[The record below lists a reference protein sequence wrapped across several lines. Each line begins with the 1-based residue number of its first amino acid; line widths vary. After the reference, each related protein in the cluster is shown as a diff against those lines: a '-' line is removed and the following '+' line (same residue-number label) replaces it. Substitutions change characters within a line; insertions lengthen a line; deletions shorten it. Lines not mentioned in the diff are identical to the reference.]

1 MNHGRKEMDSVF
13 FNPQFGSENIFFLK
27 DDSFTE
33 TLHEHG
39 KDLHTVRN
47 LAVGD
52 RVGIW
57 TC

>member
-1 MNHGRKEMDSVF
+1 MEGKKWILYSSTL
-13 FNPQFGSENIFFLK
+13 QFGSENIFFLK